1 MGATAGFR
9 SSMCSTCSLLRH
21 VEVRD
26 TVAHAGRGIFLSP
39 KGHPMRSSSL
49 VSLSAMSAIAF
60 APVAVAS
67 ITALPS
73 SQSQSTIRIGGSQV
87 SGTPRTGITTLSNGD
102 GGATFSAFSD
112 QGISLNTTGIAS
124 GAYAD
129 FFVLQSFQSSNAFA
143 MTWNSVNFAGASTTL
158 LIGMFDDY
166 TASGGG
172 QQVGTT
178 FDFVNFPGP
187 LSFAATT
194 GNQYYR
200 IYYASAGT
208 AQSAQSGQQLLSIS
222 FGAVPAPGAIALLG
236 LAGLSG
242 RRRRG

>member
-1 MGATAGFR
+1 M
-9 SSMCSTCSLLRH
+9 
-21 VEVRD
+21 EVLD
-26 TVAHAGRGIFLSP
+26 TVAHAGRGLFLSP
-39 KGHPMRSSSL
+39 KGYPMRSSML

-73 SQSQSTIRIGGSQV
+73 TQSNSTIRIGGSQV
-87 SGTPRTGITTLSNGD
+87 SGTPRTGSTTLSNGD

-129 FFVLQSFQSSNAFA
+129 FFLWQAFQSSDQFV
-143 MTWNSVNFAGASTTL
+143 MTWNALNFNGASTTL
-158 LIGMFDDY
+158 LIGKLDDY
-166 TASGGG
+166 TAGGGG
-172 QQVGTT
+172 QQIGETI
-178 FDFVNFPGP
+178 DFSQVAGP
-187 LSFAATT
+187 ITLDATT

-208 AQSAQSGQQLLSIS
+208 AQSAQSGQQLLSVS
-222 FGAVPAPGAIALLG
+222 FGAAPAPGAIALLG